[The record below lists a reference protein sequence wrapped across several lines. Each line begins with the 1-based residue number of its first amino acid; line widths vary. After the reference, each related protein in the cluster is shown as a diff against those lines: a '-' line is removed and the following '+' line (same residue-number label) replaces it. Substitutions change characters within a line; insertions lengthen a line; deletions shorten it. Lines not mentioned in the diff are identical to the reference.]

1 MFQAI
6 RIKIVKGLIDIN
18 EKIFFERRLFKF
30 YKKLLGKSIQMV
42 IDVGANKGQSIDFF
56 LRLNANCKIS
66 AFEPNLT
73 LYNRL
78 LVKYKKFSNISIY
91 NAGISE
97 HAGEKMFQENV
108 LDYTSTFE
116 ELNLNSKYLLNK
128 SNILGVKPEDIIKNK
143 YMVNTMTLSDFINEN
158 VKDTIDVLKIDIEGH
173 EYAALK
179 GLFRLNA
186 KYPIRYIQIEEHVDD
201 MYLNKIPFGRINELL
216 AANGF
221 VIHTIIKHGFGKINE
236 IIFYNTNNKP
246 VNK

>member
-6 RIKIVKGLIDIN
+6 RIKLVKILIDIN
-18 EKIFFERRLFKF
+18 EKIFFERKLFKL
-30 YKKLLGKSIQMV
+30 YKKLLGKNIQMV
-42 IDVGANKGQSIDFF
+42 LDVGANKGQTIDFF
-56 LRLNANCKIS
+56 LRLNENCKIY

-78 LVKYKKFSNISIY
+78 LVKYKKFSNVGIQ

-116 ELNLNSKYLLNK
+116 ELNLNSKYLQNK
-128 SNILGVKPEDIIKNK
+128 ANILGVKSADIIKNK
-143 YMVNTMTLSDFINEN
+143 YIVNTTTLSDFINEK
-158 VKDTIDVLKIDIEGH
+158 VKETIDVLKIDIEGH

-179 GLFRLNA
+179 GLFRLNI

-201 MYLNKIPFGRINELL
+201 MYLNKIPFDRIKELL

-221 VIHTIIKHGFGKINE
+221 TIHTTIKHGFGKINE
-236 IIFYNTNNKP
+236 IIFNNTNNI